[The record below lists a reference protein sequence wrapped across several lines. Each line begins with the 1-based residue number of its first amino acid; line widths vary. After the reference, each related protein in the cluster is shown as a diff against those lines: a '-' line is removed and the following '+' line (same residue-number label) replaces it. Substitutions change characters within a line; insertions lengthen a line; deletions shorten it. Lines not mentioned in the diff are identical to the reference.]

1 MFTPKLHGET
11 MPRRAKSFKSYAC
24 AKLHPP
30 WKMLNEAHFGRF
42 HGFTWFHHD
51 GLEPLRKHTVVCRL
65 SVFCKP
71 LGSWP
76 LSVPQNTGQ
85 LAAATTCS
93 HDKLPEPLTS
103 VNLSRYDPQSSPATF
118 PNFQLLSSAVKMNV
132 SQATR
137 PNSKPKASAAALL
150 PVPGPPQKSATVTM
164 GRAGPSGRPEAPS
177 LRPSPAAQ
185 KGHCHF
191 VFCAKNV
198 CACTNDLTIHH
209 ESQNTIHS
217 RNYTKYYVLYSM
229 SLCTIV

>member
-1 MFTPKLHGET
+1 MFTPKLHGEA

-51 GLEPLRKHTVVCRL
+51 GLEPLRKHTVVCRP

-103 VNLSRYDPQSSPATF
+103 VNLSRYDPQLSP
-118 PNFQLLSSAVKMNV
+118 PSQISNFYLQLSKWMSA
-132 SQATR
+132 
-137 PNSKPKASAAALL
+137 KPPVQTQSPKPPLLRFCLCLGHPRRVPPLQWAA
-150 PVPGPPQKSATVTM
+150 
-164 GRAGPSGRPEAPS
+164 RGRPGAP
-177 LRPSPAAQ
+177 RR
-185 KGHCHF
+185 HR
-191 VFCAKNV
+191 CARRLPLKRDIV
-198 CACTNDLTIHH
+198 TLFFAL
-209 ESQNTIHS
+209 
-217 RNYTKYYVLYSM
+217 KMYVLVQMIWQSITNLKTLYTPVIIPNTMCSI
-229 SLCTIV
+229 LCLFVP